1 VTRPSGSPLAA
12 WITAFVRD
20 THAASAVEFAML
32 AGPFFVTLLCILQI
46 GIYYFAQSALD
57 NGVLETSQTLYTNF
71 RTGTTATLPNASSLK
86 TSVANNAGSMISNN
100 SSLAVEIRPMT
111 GLSSGTVAISDGYND
126 YGTTTSTLVLRA
138 KTNVVTFAPFFS
150 SIAVASSSAIVR
162 RQGT

>member
-1 VTRPSGSPLAA
+1 MTRRPYASVTTWLADFA
-12 WITAFVRD
+12 RD
-20 THAASAVEFAML
+20 AHAASAVEFAML

-46 GIYYFAQSALD
+46 GIYYFAQSALA

-111 GLSSGTVAISDGYND
+111 ALSSGTVAVSDGYND

-150 SIAVASSSAIVR
+150 SIAVASSSAVVR